1 MEPHSILKRPSNRNQ
16 MEIEEDTSQHQ
27 HPPHPNSPSLHLDF
41 SAPRV
46 SWDEPTL
53 AEHLKLKGTYM
64 KILEPKTPY
73 HKPPGE
79 VEEPEGFILNE

>member
-1 MEPHSILKRPSNRNQ
+1 MEPQSILKRPQRTK
-16 MEIEEDTSQHQ
+16 MEIEEEAPAVQPE
-27 HPPHPNSPSLHLDF
+27 PPVAHSPGLHLDLT
-41 SAPRV
+41 APHV
-46 SWDEPTL
+46 TWDEPTL

-79 VEEPEGFILNE
+79 AFEP